1 MKVSFYEVYRIF
13 INAVIETWFRFFVV
27 ESDFLEMCHKLI
39 VLQNEKTIV
48 VIELLSEEIHVR
60 PIGFVKRSSSNEDE
74 RDRRL
79 VSKIVLKK
87 DFTKGLDGIEEWSH
101 VYVIFWMHKIS
112 DKEKMLV
119 HPGEGRNVGI
129 FATRAPVRPNPIGL
143 TLVELVKRDENV
155 IWVKGLD
162 AYDDTLVLDI
172 KPYPDWEHGRLIVVT
187 DFRVPKWLTKIIRND
202 FRKKERL

>member
-1 MKVSFYEVYRIF
+1 
-13 INAVIETWFRFFVV
+13 
-27 ESDFLEMCHKLI
+27 
-39 VLQNEKTIV
+39 
-48 VIELLSEEIHVR
+48 
-60 PIGFVKRSSSNEDE
+60 
-74 RDRRL
+74 
-79 VSKIVLKK
+79 
-87 DFTKGLDGIEEWSH
+87 
-101 VYVIFWMHKIS
+101 
-112 DKEKMLV
+112 MLV